1 MTVYRLGQQAL
12 RHTNLYFEQIEGDT
26 RQVECVDMS
35 GDPLISDIPPSASAT
50 FRWGR
55 AVKTEHLPKKL
66 RPKGP
71 QKRMPDFALVAMGQI
86 ASAAFREVAEALEP
100 GVHQFEPVTVV
111 DKRGETLAEM
121 FWFVPCQRLD
131 TLAVDLLVPPLESS
145 GKYYP
150 LANEIRIV
158 FDAAK
163 VGDAAIWCDARFT
176 GTLFASDR
184 FKDAAE
190 AAGLTG
196 LDFKPYETVGET
208 PAVEVRQND

>member
-26 RQVECVDMS
+26 RRVECVDMS
-35 GDPLISDIPPSASAT
+35 GDPLISNLRPGHSETI
-50 FRWGR
+50 RWGR

-196 LDFKPYETVGET
+196 LDFKPYETVGGT
-208 PAVEVRQND
+208 PAVEVRQDG